1 MGRDNVRIGV
11 MHRGKG
17 LAEKEIN
24 LRKLHKSA
32 KQYTT
37 KKKTVCF
44 KHRGI
49 PRAKIL
55 YEG

>member
-1 MGRDNVRIGV
+1 